1 MYLCKAQSMCRLS
14 LVQIGPYLPGLQ
26 HNVMYQ
32 LRPQSNPKSVTLSLN
47 HWKSNRI
54 ELVWKTIHSNCA
66 KLPIY
71 LDSGPGQF
79 CLAIN
84 STKKYPTTCYSR
96 KSGTGTSKTIGT
108 TYKLQAHQNSEP
120 RGWVTMTFIS
130 FSVSVCCHEK
140 IR

>member
-1 MYLCKAQSMCRLS
+1 MYLCKAQSRCRLS

-108 TYKLQAHQNSEP
+108 TFTSYKRIRIQNQGVELP
-120 RGWVTMTFIS
+120 WLLYHFQCQFVAMR
-130 FSVSVCCHEK
+130 K
-140 IR
+140 